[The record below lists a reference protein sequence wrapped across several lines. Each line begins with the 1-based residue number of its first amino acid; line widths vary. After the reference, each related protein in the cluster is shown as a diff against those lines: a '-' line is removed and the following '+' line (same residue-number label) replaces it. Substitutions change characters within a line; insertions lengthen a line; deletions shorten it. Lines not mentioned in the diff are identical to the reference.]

1 MIKKISSEAAASA
14 EVRRAVFGT
23 LNLCAIREQ
32 SVVKGAS
39 RCTGRAGEETVF
51 NTLLRL
57 LFIELTLMHCYNAR
71 TS

>member
-1 MIKKISSEAAASA
+1 M
-14 EVRRAVFGT
+14 FGT

-57 LFIELTLMHCYNAR
+57 LFIELTLMQCYTAR